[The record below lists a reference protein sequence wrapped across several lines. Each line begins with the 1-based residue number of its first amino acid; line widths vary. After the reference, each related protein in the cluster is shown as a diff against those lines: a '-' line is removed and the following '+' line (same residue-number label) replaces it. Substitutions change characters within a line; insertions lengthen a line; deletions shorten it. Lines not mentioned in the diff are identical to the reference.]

1 MSSDKKEVYGA
12 LGPPKTQPRTLDFEE
27 IRGWNVSGRKGRGE
41 KLCNEFSNN
50 LSINENQIN
59 GYGLKSEPEN
69 LQEDA
74 KGKEINCNLHSTHC
88 LKELYPF

>member
-12 LGPPKTQPRTLDFEE
+12 LGHPKTQPRTLDFEE

-41 KLCNEFSNN
+41 KLCHDFSTN

-59 GYGLKSEPEN
+59 GNGLKLDTEN
-69 LQEDA
+69 AKEDA
-74 KGKEINCNLHSTHC
+74 TGKETS
-88 LKELYPF
+88 